1 MTHRITLE
9 RNTLRFAS
17 AHFTTF
23 GGECEPIHGHNYDVF
38 VEIEGELT
46 SDSWVLDFSEA
57 KSMIAAICKELD
69 HRFLLPT
76 KGAALS
82 IAERGA
88 EYEIKF
94 GDRRYVL
101 PQSDVALLPIDN
113 STAERLAEWLNGRI
127 RAALSA
133 SGASRITRVIGR
145 LVRQRRRGRLTF
157 LGKTLHIHFLPISV
171 AIPRLCD
178 ICFARNT
185 RPLGGK

>member
-1 MTHRITLE
+1 MTYRITLE

-38 VEIEGELT
+38 VEIEGDLT

-133 SGASRITRVIGR
+133 SGASRITRIIVG
-145 LVRQRRRGRLTF
+145 VEEAPGQAGW
-157 LGKTLHIHFLPISV
+157 
-171 AIPRLCD
+171 
-178 ICFARNT
+178 FASDAEV
-185 RPLGGK
+185 G